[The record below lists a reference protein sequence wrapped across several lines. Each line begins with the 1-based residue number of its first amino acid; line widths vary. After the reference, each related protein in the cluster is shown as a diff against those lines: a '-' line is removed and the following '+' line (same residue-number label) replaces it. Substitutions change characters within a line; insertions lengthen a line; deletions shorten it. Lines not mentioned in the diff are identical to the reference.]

1 MSTPWNGGYP
11 QRNGMYGAPQQVNSM
26 QQNRKK
32 NKKKDKPPFFVFNIL
47 TPRGRRTT
55 GIFIITAGL
64 VISHAWQTDTVQQI
78 RQTVTTTFE
87 NGVQLPTDITDKLP
101 TSKR

>member
-1 MSTPWNGGYP
+1 MSAPWNSGYP
-11 QRNGMYGAPQQVNSM
+11 QRGGMYGAPNQAM
-26 QQNRKK
+26 PTQQNRKR
-32 NKKKDKPPFFVFNIL
+32 KKKDKPPFLVFNIL

-64 VISHAWQTDTVQQI
+64 VVSHAWQTDTVQQI